1 MQRPLFIAGRCVLV
15 CRSVASARR
24 DPICSLTSESL
35 LENLLTIGSA
45 TSTATLRSATSR
57 SSFRRRSR
65 DVSQASKRQRERHVK
80 ASVVSAYGGPEV
92 MEYQDRLDP
101 VPGPSDV
108 LIKAAGI
115 GINPEDMLERNG
127 DLRDHWQLH
136 FPAIIGLD
144 VSGTV
149 IATGDRV
156 TDPKVGDRVCG
167 WSYHTYA
174 ELVADKATLFAK
186 VPETMDLVDAAAIP
200 LVGVTGS
207 QLITVAS
214 GLQPGQTVL
223 VSGAAGAVGRC
234 AVYMARVLGARV
246 IAGVRHF
253 QLDQA
258 DSIGAHETIA
268 LDDAAA
274 FAMIP
279 QVDVVAN
286 TLRGKQASDLLAKVK
301 DGGTFASV
309 TGDPDGAKSYPKVRV
324 VSFVSKQ
331 DREGI
336 TFIAD
341 AVNSGKMTI
350 PIGRREELKNAGAA
364 QAAFTKG
371 GIGKVLLMP

>member
-1 MQRPLFIAGRCVLV
+1 
-15 CRSVASARR
+15 
-24 DPICSLTSESL
+24 
-35 LENLLTIGSA
+35 
-45 TSTATLRSATSR
+45 
-57 SSFRRRSR
+57 
-65 DVSQASKRQRERHVK
+65 VK

-92 MEYQDRLDP
+92 MKYQDMPDP
-101 VPGPSDV
+101 EPGAGDV
-108 LIKAAGI
+108 LIKVAGI

-127 DLRDHWQLH
+127 ELKDWQLH

-149 IATGDRV
+149 IATGDGV
-156 TDPKVGDRVCG
+156 TDLKAGERVCA

-186 VPETMDLVDAAAIP
+186 VPETMDLVEAAAIP

-207 QLITVAS
+207 QLISVAS

-223 VSGAAGAVGRC
+223 VSGAAGAVGRS
-234 AVYMARVLGARV
+234 AVYMAKVCGARV

-258 DSIGAHETIA
+258 DSIGADETIA
-268 LDDAAA
+268 LDDPGS
-274 FAMIP
+274 FATIP
-279 QVDVVAN
+279 QVDIVAN
-286 TLRGKQASDLLAKVK
+286 TLRGKPATDLLAKVK

-309 TGDPDGAKSYPKVRV
+309 TGEPDGAKDYPKVRV
-324 VSFVSKQ
+324 VPFRSKQ
-331 DREGI
+331 DRAGI
-336 TFIAD
+336 ARIAD

-350 PIGRREELKNAGAA
+350 PIGLREELKNAGAA

-371 GIGKVLLMP
+371 GIGKVLLIP